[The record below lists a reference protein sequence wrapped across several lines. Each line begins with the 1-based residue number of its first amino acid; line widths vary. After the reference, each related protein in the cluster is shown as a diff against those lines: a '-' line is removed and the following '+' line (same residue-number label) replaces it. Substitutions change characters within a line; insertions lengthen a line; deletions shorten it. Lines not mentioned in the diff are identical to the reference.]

1 MATYKKR
8 GHKPQNKEERQSA
21 IEQEST
27 TAEVFN
33 TLDEKASKTEEWV
46 AKNQKYIFVII
57 GVVAIA
63 VLGSLAYNQFVSKP
77 KGIEA
82 ANEMYQ
88 AQVYFEQAL
97 TAQQKDSLF
106 NLSLNGGMG
115 KYGFLDIIDNYR
127 GTDAANIARYYAGMA
142 YMHTKNYKEA
152 IYHLDK
158 FRPKDEILGPIAKGS
173 IGDAFMELNQPND
186 ALKYYKDAVSL
197 SSNEFTAPKYL
208 MKAALVSLDLNNGRE
223 ALTFLNRIKSDY
235 PESQE
240 AGQID
245 VYIGMAESMK

>member
-8 GHKPQNKEERQSA
+8 GHKPKTKEEKQSA

-33 TLDEKASKTEEWV
+33 TLDEKASRTEEWV
-46 AKNQKYIFVII
+46 AKNQKYIFVLI
-57 GVVAIA
+57 GVVAVA
-63 VLGSLAYNQFVSKP
+63 VLGSLAYNQFISKP
-77 KGIEA
+77 KELEA
-82 ANEMYQ
+82 SNEMFQ
-88 AQVYFEQAL
+88 AQMYFEQAL
-97 TAQQKDSLF
+97 SAQQNDSLF

-142 YMHTKNYKEA
+142 FMHTKNYREA
-152 IYHLDK
+152 ISHLDK
-158 FRPKDEILGPIAKGS
+158 FKAKDEILGPIAKGN

-186 ALKYYKDAVSL
+186 ALKYYKEAISL
-197 SSNEFTAPKYL
+197 SSNKFTAPKYL
-208 MKAALVSLDLNNGRE
+208 MKAALVSIELNNGKE
-223 ALTFLNRIKSDY
+223 ALSFLNRIKSDY
-235 PESQE
+235 PESAE

-245 VYIGMAESMK
+245 VYIGMATSMN

>member
-8 GHKPQNKEERQSA
+8 GHKPQNKEEKQSA
-21 IEQEST
+21 LEQEST

-57 GVVAIA
+57 GVVAVT
-63 VLGSLAYNQFVSKP
+63 VLGWLAYSQFVTKP
-77 KGIEA
+77 KQIEA

-97 TAQQKDSLF
+97 AGQQKDSLF

-115 KYGFLDIIDNYR
+115 KYGFLDIIDTYR

-142 YMHTKNYKEA
+142 YMHTKNYREA
-152 IYHLDK
+152 IEHLDR

-173 IGDAFMELNQPND
+173 IGDAFMELNQPKD

-208 MKAALVSLDLNNGRE
+208 MKAAIVSLDLNNGRE
-223 ALTFLNRIKSDY
+223 ALSFLNKIKTEY
-235 PESQE
+235 PESAE

-245 VYIGMAESMK
+245 MYIGMAESMQ